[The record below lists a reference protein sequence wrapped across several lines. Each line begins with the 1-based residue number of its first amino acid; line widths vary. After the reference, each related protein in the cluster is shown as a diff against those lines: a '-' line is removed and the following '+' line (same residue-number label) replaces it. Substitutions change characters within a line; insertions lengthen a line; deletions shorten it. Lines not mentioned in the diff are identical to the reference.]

1 MKVKILQ
8 INAVYKKGS
17 TGRTTEELHN
27 ILIKQ
32 GYLSYV
38 ACPIIDE
45 AGKNFYRIG
54 NVFDHKLHAVLS
66 RILGYQGGYSY
77 ISTIKLLSWIDKI
90 RPDIIHL
97 RNLHSN
103 YINLSLLLKYIA
115 KKDIP
120 VVITLHDCWFYT
132 GGCFH
137 YTSNKCFKWKKECG
151 NCHYLRS
158 ASPSFFFDRSNRM
171 LKDKE
176 KLFMNIKYLAIVGV
190 SDWITGEAEQSILQ
204 RRNQEPMI
212 TRIYNWIPQ
221 EIFKPE
227 KVDVLKDRLKIKD
240 KFVVLGV
247 AARWSEPKGLNI
259 VMKVSERLKKDIV
272 IVLVGDMPEGIS
284 LPQNIISVGKIQDST
299 LLAQYYAMADVFL
312 NLSREESFGKVSAES
327 VSCGTP
333 VIAYASTANPEIVG
347 EGCGIIIKTFPGVEE
362 ILGALEC
369 IKDKGKKFYFDKC
382 VEFAQKNFNIRD
394 NIRMYLKVYRTL
406 LKEKENAEKS
416 NDLY

>member
-1 MKVKILQ
+1 MEVKILQ

-27 ILIKQ
+27 SLIKQ

-45 AGKNFYRIG
+45 AGKSFYRIG
-54 NVFDHKLHAVLS
+54 NAFDHRLHAVLS
-66 RILGYQGGYSY
+66 RLLGYQGGYSY
-77 ISTIKLLSWIDKI
+77 ISTIKLLIWIDKI
-90 RPDIIHL
+90 KPNIIHL

-103 YINLSLLLKYIA
+103 YINLPLLLKYIA

-132 GGCFH
+132 GRCYH
-137 YTSNKCFKWKKECG
+137 YTNNKCFKWKKECG
-151 NCHYLRS
+151 NCQYLRL

-176 KLFMNIKYLAIVGV
+176 KLFKNIKYLAIVGV
-190 SDWITGEAEQSILQ
+190 SDWITEEAKQSILQ
-204 RRNQEPMI
+204 KRNQEPFI

-221 EIFKPE
+221 ETFKP
-227 KVDVLKDRLKIKD
+227 KKADVLRDRLKIRD

-247 AARWSEPKGLNI
+247 ATRWSEPKGLNI
-259 VMKVSERLKKDIV
+259 MTRVSERLKTDTV
-272 IVLVGDMPEGIS
+272 IVLVGDMPEDIS
-284 LPQNIISVGKIQDST
+284 FPQNIISVGKIQEST

-347 EGCGIIIKTFPGVEE
+347 EGCGIIIKTFPGIDE
-362 ILGALEC
+362 ILEALEC
-369 IKDKGKKFYFDKC
+369 IKEKGKDFYSDKC
-382 VEFAQKNFNIRD
+382 IEFAQSNFNMQD
-394 NIRMYLKVYRTL
+394 NIKMYLNVYSTL
-406 LKEKENAEKS
+406 LKEKENTK
-416 NDLY
+416 NQ